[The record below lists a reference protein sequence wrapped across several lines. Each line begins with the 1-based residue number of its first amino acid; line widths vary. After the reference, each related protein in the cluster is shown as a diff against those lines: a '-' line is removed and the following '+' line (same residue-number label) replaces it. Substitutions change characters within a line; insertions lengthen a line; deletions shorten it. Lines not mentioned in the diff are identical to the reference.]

1 VVAACRE
8 AGGSVLVTADHGN
21 ADDMGTPDD
30 PDTAHTLNP
39 VPLVY
44 LTSGDASS
52 EDRRVRPDGELADI
66 APTLLSLLGVEV
78 PAAMTGE
85 TLLVDE

>member
-1 VVAACRE
+1 
-8 AGGSVLVTADHGN
+8 VLVTADHGN

-39 VPLVY
+39 VPLVA
-44 LTSGDASS
+44 LTPDDTAGNQ
-52 EDRRVRPDGELADI
+52 RVRSGGKLADI
-66 APTLLSLLGVEV
+66 APTLLRLVGIEV
-78 PAAMTGE
+78 PDVMTGE